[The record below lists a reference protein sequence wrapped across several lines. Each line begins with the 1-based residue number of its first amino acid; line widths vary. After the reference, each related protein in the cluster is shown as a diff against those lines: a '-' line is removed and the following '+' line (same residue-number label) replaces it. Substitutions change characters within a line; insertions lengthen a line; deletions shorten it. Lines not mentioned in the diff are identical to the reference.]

1 VRDFRIVCGKISLF
15 DRSRDFSWR
24 SKKSW
29 PKRKNNYKKLK
40 CRKETHEKEGIYS
53 INTQISNNCLVLKNV
68 LTQEKQKS
76 MRLQNILDK
85 RQLLP
90 GSEGHGLH

>member
-1 VRDFRIVCGKISLF
+1 MLFLKVRDFRIVCGKISLF

-53 INTQISNNCLVLKNV
+53 LNNTNFKQLFGFKKCAHSRETEINA
-68 LTQEKQKS
+68 
-76 MRLQNILDK
+76 
-85 RQLLP
+85 
-90 GSEGHGLH
+90 